1 MSLRVLMTGASG
13 YAGGAIAEVLRAAGI
28 TVLTAGRRPADDLA
42 FDLMQPERLST
53 QTFPQD
59 IDVVVHA
66 AAVHEVLCRHDPVAA
81 YTANVTATRALLE
94 LARKSSVRRLIY
106 VSTFHVF
113 GSLDGLID
121 ESRAPQPVND
131 YGLTHM
137 LAEQIFQTFAQA
149 QQCEVSI
156 LRPANLFGTPTNW
169 SNFNRWTLAPFDFVQ
184 QAVMTG
190 QIVLRTDGA
199 PVRNYVSLSHLA
211 NAVLAAV
218 RGELPKVTHVA
229 GQPWSIRALASLA
242 AKAAGS
248 VIGKP
253 VRVVL
258 GQPGSIEV
266 SYTFCSNT
274 AASELDEK
282 QENMRSFLAEVTRYM
297 TMGGK

>member
-1 MSLRVLMTGASG
+1 M
-13 YAGGAIAEVLRAAGI
+13 LRAAGI

-42 FDLMQPERLST
+42 FDLMRPERLST

-66 AAVHEVLCRHDPVAA
+66 AAVHEVLCRQDPVGA

-113 GSLDGLID
+113 GSLNGLID
-121 ESRAPQPVND
+121 ESRIPQPVND
-131 YGLTHM
+131 YGLTHL
-137 LAEQIFQTFAQA
+137 LAEQIFLTFVQA
-149 QQCEVSI
+149 HQFEVSI
-156 LRPANLFGTPTNW
+156 LRPANLFGTPTHW
-169 SNFNRWTLAPFDFVQ
+169 SDFNRWTLAPFDFVQ
-184 QAVMTG
+184 QGIVNRE
-190 QIVLRTDGA
+190 IVLHTDGT

-211 NAVLAAV
+211 TTVLAAV
-218 RGELPKVTHVA
+218 RGELTGVTHVA

-242 AKAAGS
+242 AKAVGS

-253 VRVVL
+253 VSVVL

-274 AASELDEK
+274 VASELDER
-282 QENMRSFLAEVTRYM
+282 QEYMRSFLVEVASYM
-297 TMGGK
+297 AMGGK

>member
-1 MSLRVLMTGASG
+1 MSHRVLMTGASG
-13 YAGGAIAEVLRAAGI
+13 YAGGAIAEMLRAAGI
-28 TVLTAGRRPADDLA
+28 TVLTAGRRPADDLV
-42 FDLMQPERLST
+42 FDLMRPELLSN

-66 AAVHEVLCRHDPVAA
+66 AAVHEVLCRQDPVAS

-94 LARKSSVRRLIY
+94 SARKSSVRRLIY

-137 LAEQIFQTFAQA
+137 LAEQIFLTFAKA

-156 LRPANLFGTPTNW
+156 LRPANLFGTPTHW
-169 SNFNRWTLAPFDFVQ
+169 SYFNRWTLAPFDFVQ
-184 QAVMTG
+184 QAVING
-190 QIVLRTDGA
+190 KIVLRTDGS

-211 NAVLAAV
+211 TTALAAV

-229 GQPWSIRALASLA
+229 GQPWSMMALAILA
-242 AKAAGS
+242 AKAVKS
-248 VIGKP
+248 VSEKP
-253 VRVVL
+253 VHVEL
-258 GQPGSIEV
+258 GQPGSIEG
-266 SYTFCSNT
+266 SYIFCSNI
-274 AASELDEK
+274 AASELDEGQK
-282 QENMRSFLAEVTRYM
+282 KMLYFLVEVARYM

>member
-13 YAGGAIAEVLRAAGI
+13 YAGGAIADVLRAAGI

-42 FDLMQPERLST
+42 FDLMRPERLST

-66 AAVHEVLCRHDPVAA
+66 AAVHEVLCRQDPVAS

-94 LARKSSVRRLIY
+94 SSRKSSVRRLIY

-113 GSLDGLID
+113 GSLNGLID

-131 YGLTHM
+131 YGLTH
-137 LAEQIFQTFAQA
+137 LLSEQIFLTFAKA

-156 LRPANLFGTPTNW
+156 LRPANLFGMPTHW
-169 SNFNRWTLAPFDFVQ
+169 SDFNRWTLAPFDFVQ
-184 QAVMTG
+184 QAVITG
-190 QIVLRTDGA
+190 KIVLRTDGT

-211 NAVLAAV
+211 NSVLAAV
-218 RGELPKVTHVA
+218 SGESPEVTHVA
-229 GQPWSIRALASLA
+229 GQPWSMRALASLA
-242 AKAAGS
+242 AKAVGS

-253 VRVVL
+253 VRVEL

-266 SYTFCSNT
+266 SYIFCSNT
-274 AASELDEK
+274 AASELDEG
-282 QENMRSFLAEVTRYM
+282 QENMRSFLVEVARYM
-297 TMGGK
+297 AMGGK

>member
-42 FDLMQPERLST
+42 FDLMQPEQLST
-53 QTFPQD
+53 QAFPQD

-66 AAVHEVLCRHDPVAA
+66 AAVHEVLCQHDPVAA

-121 ESRAPQPVND
+121 ESRTPQPVND

-137 LAEQIFQTFAQA
+137 LAEQIFLTFAHA
-149 QQCEVSI
+149 QQREISI
-156 LRPANLFGTPTNW
+156 LRPANLFGTPTHW

-184 QAVMTG
+184 QAVITG

-199 PVRNYVSLSHLA
+199 PNRNYVSVSHLA
-211 NAVLAAV
+211 NTVLAAV
-218 RGELPKVTHVA
+218 RGELPEVTHVA
-229 GQPWSIRALASLA
+229 GQPWSISALASLA
-242 AKAAGS
+242 AKAVGS

-258 GQPGSIEV
+258 GQPGSMEA
-266 SYTFCSNT
+266 SYVFCSNT
-274 AASELDEK
+274 AASELDER
-282 QENMRSFLAEVTRYM
+282 QENMRSFLVEVTRYM

>member
-13 YAGGAIAEVLRAAGI
+13 YAGGAIAEMLRAAGI
-28 TVLTAGRRPADDLA
+28 TVLTAGRRPADDLV
-42 FDLMQPERLST
+42 FDLMRPELLSN

-66 AAVHEVLCRHDPVAA
+66 AAVHEVLCRQDPVAA

-94 LARKSSVRRLIY
+94 SARKSSVQRLIY

-137 LAEQIFQTFAQA
+137 LAEQIFLTFAQA
-149 QQCEVSI
+149 NQFEVSI
-156 LRPANLFGTPTNW
+156 LRPANLFGTPTHW
-169 SNFNRWTLAPFDFVQ
+169 SDFNRWTLAPFDFVQ
-184 QAVMTG
+184 QAVKNG
-190 QIVLRTDGA
+190 AIVLRTDGT

-211 NAVLAAV
+211 TSVLAAV
-218 RGELPKVTHVA
+218 RGESPEVTHVA
-229 GQPWSIRALASLA
+229 GQPWPMRSLASMA
-242 AKAAGS
+242 AKAVGG

-253 VRVVL
+253 VSVVL

-266 SYTFCSNT
+266 SYIFCSNT
-274 AASELDEK
+274 AASELDER
-282 QENMRSFLAEVTRYM
+282 QENMHSFLVEVARYL
-297 TMGGK
+297 TMRSK